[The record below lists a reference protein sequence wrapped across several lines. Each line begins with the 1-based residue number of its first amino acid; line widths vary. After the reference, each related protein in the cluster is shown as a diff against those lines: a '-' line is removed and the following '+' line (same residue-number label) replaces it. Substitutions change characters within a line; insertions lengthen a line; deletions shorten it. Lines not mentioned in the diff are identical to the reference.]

1 MEDPAIREMA
11 DYMEANK
18 DEIWEKLPG
27 NRQVTLLV
35 FREGDQLNFF
45 RVVDRGDGTLT
56 PLSESLSGASVH
68 NGEYEEEV
76 EDAKELTVEQ
86 AQENDAVMNKM
97 KSLRAKMENLTLVKK
112 QSKIPRPPSRPK
124 STSKRRVASVRNVRG
139 SMNTMSRVEPLPPVR
154 GSLERDK
161 KLETI
166 EPADLLSNP
175 GTRSRSGPQVRHSSS
190 QGELEVIVFKVDP
203 RSLLEDHMGPAT
215 SSQRVPSTLPSQP
228 DSGSAA
234 ERLGLGTAPD
244 ARVVT
249 DLVNQANR
257 EGKINNIVRTSQ
269 RDPLTGLS
277 SSRARIS
284 PSPAVL
290 NRVFNGSASVH
301 RSSERLSTPEARQ
314 ALISAHSMRGRL
326 SGGRDGRIAVS
337 PVCRLPP
344 VVNSSI
350 SHKEEIQQTLL
361 PMQQENRPC
370 NKLPMQVIKESSL
383 LTSLL
388 TYLSPRTNCNLWQAT
403 VCYLWH
409 CIPLS
414 LPPSPA
420 TPTVTSGKLQYVTSG
435 TASPYPAPTP
445 SEGGPSDFVSSL
457 VYPDGS
463 IQTFH
468 SAFSALIYQEHS
480 FQQIC
485 GPFYNVECLLKTLV
499 RWGLITF
506 CSS

>member
-1 MEDPAIREMA
+1 MP
-11 DYMEANK
+11 
-18 DEIWEKLPG
+18 P
-27 NRQVTLLV
+27 
-35 FREGDQLNFF
+35 
-45 RVVDRGDGTLT
+45 
-56 PLSESLSGASVH
+56 PLSTRPQHRGASVH

-97 KSLRAKMENLTLVKK
+97 KSLRAKMENLTL

-190 QGELEVIVFKVDP
+190 QGELEGDRIQSGPK
-203 RSLLEDHMGPAT
+203 SLLEDHMGPAT

-350 SHKEEIQQTLL
+350 SPKKKSSKRCYL
-361 PMQQENRPC
+361 C
-370 NKLPMQVIKESSL
+370 NKKTGLA
-383 LTSLL
+383 TS
-388 TYLSPRTNCNLWQAT
+388 YQCRCGHNYC
-403 VCYLWH
+403 
-409 CIPLS
+409 
-414 LPPSPA
+414 
-420 TPTVTSGKLQYVTSG
+420 
-435 TASPYPAPTP
+435 ASHRYAEAHSCGFDYK
-445 SEGGPSDFVSSL
+445 SEGRKLLEQNNPLVSAPKL
-457 VYPDGS
+457 PK
-463 IQTFH
+463 I
-468 SAFSALIYQEHS
+468 
-480 FQQIC
+480 
-485 GPFYNVECLLKTLV
+485 
-499 RWGLITF
+499 
-506 CSS
+506 